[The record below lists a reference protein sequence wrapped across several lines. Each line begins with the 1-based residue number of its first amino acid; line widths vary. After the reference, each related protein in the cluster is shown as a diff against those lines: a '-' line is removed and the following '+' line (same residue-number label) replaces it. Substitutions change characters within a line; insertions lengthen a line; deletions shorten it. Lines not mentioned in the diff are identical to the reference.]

1 MEDRLSAVLKQFIV
15 ITDNGKIEDVKTRKN
30 FELQMKTNIRDIVGW
45 VQRIKEFSADSSTMN
60 LLRLKEDFEKKVSL
74 TYVRWQSLDQNISN
88 LTKQLRLRW

>member
-88 LTKQLRLRW
+88 LTKQLRLR